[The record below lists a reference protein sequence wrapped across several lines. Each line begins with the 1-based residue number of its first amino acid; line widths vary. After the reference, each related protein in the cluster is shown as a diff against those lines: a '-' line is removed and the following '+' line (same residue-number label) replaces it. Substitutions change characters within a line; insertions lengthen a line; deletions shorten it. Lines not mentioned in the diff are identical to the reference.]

1 MLKKGLFS
9 KSTGI
14 DGATPL
20 HRAAE
25 IGSISCAKILLEF
38 DADINATNHAKETPF
53 HIAALNRQIEFGN
66 FLLEN
71 NNFQIEL
78 AQQTYLHDRLLDSP
92 KTYQ

>member
-71 NNFQIEL
+71 KAKNSC
-78 AQQTYLHDRLLDSP
+78 DSVEHSQ
-92 KTYQ
+92 K